1 MKEKL
6 KKILPWLVLLLVISS
21 LTTWY
26 LLSRKVSDAER
37 SSYND
42 KIKNAE
48 LSFNAREY
56 SEAIN
61 QYYEATAVIPQELTA
76 YQGIVKILLLKNRV
90 DQAVAIT
97 RESTRALSSV
107 DRSQLYKMIGDYY
120 YENYDYQEAKDMY
133 QEGLSLGVVNPDAE
147 LALGKAL
154 MNIGRIEEGRK
165 QIEGNSYDG
174 DSVVEANLVLSYI
187 YALKDIEKAKSQI
200 GSITASGKWNPY
212 YDEFDLVLKT
222 LDDDKKFNATKLAR
236 IYLNNNYP
244 YLALNILKTIEGEIT
259 EYVEGMYYTGL
270 AYLQT
275 NQHDKAIEYFD
286 KASILGGMEIEIFWG
301 KARANYSKNDLE
313 GAINN
318 YTKAIEFGGKDAPEE
333 LVREYIDILLANKQN
348 LKAADTIKY
357 LLVNQEKAY
366 IYLLGIEVNDQIG
379 ERAVVDFYNQQLGK
393 LELTEEEQKE
403 YLYWRVRLAIDDNN
417 ISEANVLLEQL
428 LSYDKYN
435 PKYYLLLGMVKM
447 KENDIAEAK
456 SAFEKGVEYDNSN
469 LISEE
474 ALKLLSNLK

>member
-1 MKEKL
+1 MKVKL
-6 KKILPWLVLLLVISS
+6 KKILPWLVLLLVISG

-26 LLSRKVSDAER
+26 LLSRRVSEAER
-37 SSYND
+37 SSYD
-42 KIKNAE
+42 ETIKSAE

-61 QYYEATAVIPQELTA
+61 KYYEATGVIPQELRA

-120 YENYDYQEAKDMY
+120 YENNDYHKAKDIY
-133 QEGLSLGVVNPDAE
+133 QEGLSLGVVNADAE

-154 MNIGRIEEGRK
+154 INIGRIEEGRK
-165 QIEGNSYDG
+165 QIEGNSYEG
-174 DSVVEANLVLSYI
+174 DSAVEANLVLSYT

-200 GSITASGKWNPY
+200 GSMTASGKWNPY
-212 YDEFDLVLKT
+212 YDEFDTVLKS

-236 IYLNNNYP
+236 IYLNSNYP
-244 YLALNILKTIEGEIT
+244 HLALNILKTVEEEIT
-259 EYVEGMYYTGL
+259 EYVEGMYYIGL
-270 AYLQT
+270 AYLQA
-275 NQHDKAIEYFD
+275 NQYDKAIEYFD
-286 KASILGGMEIEIFWG
+286 KASSLGGMEMQIFWG

-313 GAINN
+313 GTINN

-333 LVREYIDILLANKQN
+333 LVREYVDILLANKQN

-403 YLYWRVRLAIDDNN
+403 HLYWRTRLAIDDNN
-417 ISEANVLLEQL
+417 ISGANVLLEQL
-428 LSYDKYN
+428 LSKDRYN

-447 KENDIAEAK
+447 KENDIVGAK
-456 SAFEKGVEYDNSN
+456 SAFEKGIEYDNSN